1 VAKAFYNNSLVKTNS
16 SVSQKNET
24 LLGVR
29 ASGGEIIRPD
39 RVQLISEDGNLGEMP
54 LSEAIDMAV
63 ARGLDLVLVSDAN
76 VKTTPIV
83 RLMNY
88 SKKLYDEK
96 KRKAAARRKHKEV
109 QLKELRV
116 TPTISDNDLFFKVK
130 QAASFLQNGDKVKF
144 VLIMK
149 GREKTLRDTFGVE
162 VFKKINSMLELN
174 VASLNKALFL
184 ESESETSFGWTK
196 VFILKK

>member
-1 VAKAFYNNSLVKTNS
+1 MAKAFSNYGGFKNSNS
-16 SVSQKNET
+16 GAQKHEVSP
-24 LLGVR
+24 GVR
-29 ASGGEIIRPD
+29 TSSGEIIRPEN
-39 RVQLISEDGNLGEMP
+39 VQLISEDGNLGTMS
-54 LSEAIDMAV
+54 LQEALEISV
-63 ARGLDLVLVSDAN
+63 FKGLDLVLVSDAKE
-76 VKTTPIV
+76 KTAPIV

-96 KRKAAARRKHKEV
+96 KRKSAAKRKHKEV

-130 QAASFLQNGDKVKF
+130 QAASFLLSGDKVKF

-162 VFKKINSMLELN
+162 VYRKINSLLELGI
-174 VASLNKALFL
+174 ASTNKALFL
-184 ESESETSFGWTK
+184 ESESETSFGWIK